1 MNVLAT
7 FHQCYCCGRSGETV
21 RMENT
26 AVRVDGTR
34 STVDYTPRSE
44 LDYGNLLCWGENS
57 IGVQVRIAVSH
68 QL

>member
-1 MNVLAT
+1 
-7 FHQCYCCGRSGETV
+7 
-21 RMENT
+21 MENT